1 MGVLI
6 IAGITVTG
14 HTIDMALMHFLL
26 FYAGVFALIGLTTA
40 VGVGLLASDRIV
52 MTPSGRIIAQAVHR
66 AVSFGAVGFL
76 LIHIVTEIIAGRSQA
91 ADAVLPFLDQGRT
104 LYLGLGTL
112 ASDLFVLILV
122 TGILRARFAT
132 VRPTWAWRAL
142 HSAAYLAW
150 VLGIIHGLL
159 AGRAAKPYVDWSYG
173 ACVAA
178 VGLALIV
185 RVVAAGRVRE
195 VASSPVPEAP
205 PWLTAGGASPW
216 MPGGTVSMLD
226 QAPAH
231 PQAVAPAPPRAVSP
245 RPPLALP
252 APPPRTIPAYPESAG
267 GAHQYD
273 ERDTGSHRYPE
284 RDTGSHQY
292 SERDTGSRQYP
303 ERDTGSRRYSERD
316 TGSRQYPERD
326 TGSRQYPERDTGS
339 RQYSERD
346 TGPRQYPGRD
356 TGSRQYSERDTGPHQ
371 YPGRDTGSRQY
382 PERDTGPRQYPE
394 RDTGSRQYSERDTGP
409 HQYPERDT
417 GPRQYP
423 GRDTG
428 PHQYP
433 GRDTGARQYPERDT
447 GPHQYPQRDTG
458 SRQYPDPADYY
469 HEQDDEDYDAEWADA
484 GDLDAEDYDFEPH
497 PGDYDAE
504 RADAGGYGPGPV
516 APIPAGP
523 TRRAAPPI
531 SAGHGESPPAAR
543 GDAHL
548 AGPPDR
554 GARPVRPDR
563 PGHASADLRRD
574 AADERQAAGRDG
586 RTGRYPGPRGGRVP
600 LRPQDP
606 GRHGFGHRP
615 QAQNGDPR
623 QRDRG

>member
-1 MGVLI
+1 VKRGRSGGRSRTDWHGTRYARPAASGGNQWSWALFSSFALVVFMGVLV

-91 ADAVLPFLDQGRT
+91 ADAVLPFLDHGRT

-112 ASDLFVLILV
+112 ASDLFLLILV

-159 AGRAAKPYVDWSYG
+159 AGRTAKPYVDWSYG

-205 PWLTAGGASPW
+205 PWLSAGGASPW
-216 MPGGTVSMLD
+216 MPGGTVTMLD
-226 QAPAH
+226 QAPAY
-231 PQAVAPAPPRAVSP
+231 PQAVAQAPPRAVSP

-252 APPPRTIPAYPESAG
+252 APPPRATPAYPEPAG
-267 GAHQYD
+267 DAR
-273 ERDTGSHRYPE
+273 EYP
-284 RDTGSHQY
+284 Q
-292 SERDTGSRQYP
+292 
-303 ERDTGSRRYSERD
+303 
-316 TGSRQYPERD
+316 
-326 TGSRQYPERDTGS
+326 
-339 RQYSERD
+339 
-346 TGPRQYPGRD
+346 
-356 TGSRQYSERDTGPHQ
+356 
-371 YPGRDTGSRQY
+371 
-382 PERDTGPRQYPE
+382 
-394 RDTGSRQYSERDTGP
+394 
-409 HQYPERDT
+409 
-417 GPRQYP
+417 
-423 GRDTG
+423 
-428 PHQYP
+428 
-433 GRDTGARQYPERDT
+433 RDT

-458 SRQYPDPADYY
+458 SHQYPGRDTGSHQYPGPADYY

-484 GDLDAEDYDFEPH
+484 GDLDAEDYDFEPQA
-497 PGDYDAE
+497 GDYDAGP
-504 RADAGGYGPGPV
+504 ADAGGYGPGP
-516 APIPAGP
+516 GP
-523 TRRAAPPI
+523 
-531 SAGHGESPPAAR
+531 
-543 GDAHL
+543 
-548 AGPPDR
+548 
-554 GARPVRPDR
+554 
-563 PGHASADLRRD
+563 
-574 AADERQAAGRDG
+574 
-586 RTGRYPGPRGGRVP
+586 YPGRPYPQGGPSHLGWTR
-600 LRPQDP
+600 
-606 GRHGFGHRP
+606 
-615 QAQNGDPR
+615 
-623 QRDRG
+623 

>member
-1 MGVLI
+1 MGVLV
-6 IAGITVTG
+6 IAGITATG

-66 AVSFGAVGFL
+66 AVSLGAVGFL

-91 ADAVLPFLDQGRT
+91 ADAVLPFLDHRRT

-112 ASDLFVLILV
+112 ASDLFLLILV

-150 VLGIIHGLL
+150 VMGIIHGML

-195 VASSPVPEAP
+195 TASSPVPEAP

-226 QAPAH
+226 QAPA
-231 PQAVAPAPPRAVSP
+231 PPRAVSP

-252 APPPRTIPAYPESAG
+252 APTPRAVPAYTEPAG
-267 GAHQYD
+267 GA
-273 ERDTGSHRYPE
+273 
-284 RDTGSHQY
+284 
-292 SERDTGSRQYP
+292 RQYP
-303 ERDTGSRRYSERD
+303 ERA
-316 TGSRQYPERD
+316 
-326 TGSRQYPERDTGS
+326 
-339 RQYSERD
+339 
-346 TGPRQYPGRD
+346 
-356 TGSRQYSERDTGPHQ
+356 
-371 YPGRDTGSRQY
+371 
-382 PERDTGPRQYPE
+382 TGPRQYPE
-394 RDTGSRQYSERDTGP
+394 RATGPRQYPERAAGPRQYPERATGPRQYPQRATGP
-409 HQYPERDT
+409 HQYPERA
-417 GPRQYP
+417 
-423 GRDTG
+423 
-428 PHQYP
+428 
-433 GRDTGARQYPERDT
+433 TGAPQHPERAT
-447 GPHQYPQRDTG
+447 PPVITRSRTTRTMTPSGPMPRISTPRITA
-458 SRQYPDPADYY
+458 SNRT
-469 HEQDDEDYDAEWADA
+469 
-484 GDLDAEDYDFEPH
+484 
-497 PGDYDAE
+497 PGTTTPS
-504 RADAGGYGPGPV
+504 GLTPGTTPSGPTPGTTAPV
-516 APIPAGP
+516 PAPIPAGP

-531 SAGHGESPPAAR
+531 SAGRGESPPAAR

-554 GARPVRPDR
+554 GARPVRP
-563 PGHASADLRRD
+563 
-574 AADERQAAGRDG
+574 
-586 RTGRYPGPRGGRVP
+586 Y
-600 LRPQDP
+600 
-606 GRHGFGHRP
+606 
-615 QAQNGDPR
+615 
-623 QRDRG
+623 

>member
-1 MGVLI
+1 VKRGRSSGRSRTDRHGTRYAHPAAGGGNQWSWALFSGFALVVFMGVLI
-6 IAGITVTG
+6 IAGITATG

-226 QAPAH
+226 QAPAR

-252 APPPRTIPAYPESAG
+252 APPPRTIPAYPEPA
-267 GAHQYD
+267 
-273 ERDTGSHRYPE
+273 ERA
-284 RDTGSHQY
+284 
-292 SERDTGSRQYP
+292 
-303 ERDTGSRRYSERD
+303 
-316 TGSRQYPERD
+316 
-326 TGSRQYPERDTGS
+326 
-339 RQYSERD
+339 
-346 TGPRQYPGRD
+346 RQYPGRD
-356 TGSRQYSERDTGPHQ
+356 TGSRQYPGRDTGPRQ
-371 YPGRDTGSRQY
+371 YLQRDTGSRQY
-382 PERDTGPRQYPE
+382 SERDSGPHQYPEQDTGPRQYPGQDTGPYQYPGRDTGPRQYPE
-394 RDTGSRQYSERDTGP
+394 RDTGSRQY
-409 HQYPERDT
+409 PEPDT
-417 GPRQYP
+417 GPR
-423 GRDTG
+423 
-428 PHQYP
+428 
-433 GRDTGARQYPERDT
+433 
-447 GPHQYPQRDTG
+447 QYPQRDTG
-458 SRQYPDPADYY
+458 SRQYPDPAGYY

-484 GDLDAEDYDFEPH
+484 GDLEAEDYDFEPH
-497 PGDYDAE
+497 PGDHDAE

-516 APIPAGP
+516 P
-523 TRRAAPPI
+523 
-531 SAGHGESPPAAR
+531 
-543 GDAHL
+543 
-548 AGPPDR
+548 
-554 GARPVRPDR
+554 
-563 PGHASADLRRD
+563 
-574 AADERQAAGRDG
+574 
-586 RTGRYPGPRGGRVP
+586 YPGRPYPQGGTSHLGWTR
-600 LRPQDP
+600 
-606 GRHGFGHRP
+606 
-615 QAQNGDPR
+615 
-623 QRDRG
+623 